1 MHCIPKYVV
10 NEFLAKIKSGELT
23 PAMLMGMTS
32 DERVKTFEDIF
43 GMENAK
49 DINYLFEQKMILKNQ
64 VKGMINW
71 VNKIKGLN
79 EVKRKDMISKINKI
93 DKYLTPEQEKD
104 FYADLVEHKLGIAV
118 TMDEAKNISV
128 LAKKFQDAKTI
139 EEKAIAEYD
148 FKTYTDKLK
157 LDVNPQFENWYLPK
171 NWGKDVIEVAGI
183 VKGIKASFDMSAL
196 LRQGLKVLVTHPK
209 VWYKNA
215 KQSFTDVIESLKT
228 ETSAEEVARACAID
242 IMQRENYQNGL
253 YRKYKLAL
261 GVMEEEFPSSLPER
275 IPYLKRLYK
284 ASENAFN
291 LFMYRTR
298 ADLFD
303 LLYKTAENNGV
314 ATDGLGEFVN
324 SLTGRGSLGFAEP
337 VAKAV
342 NNVFFSPRFFKSNID
357 ILTAGVLNKGRSQFV
372 KREAAKATL
381 SYLGFVALLLSI
393 ANAFDD
399 DAVEDDPRSSEF
411 GKIKIGNTRFDI
423 SGGAGNIVVLM
434 SRLITK
440 STKSSVTGVVK
451 ELGSKYGQQSVGD
464 IFMNFVEGKLSPA
477 AHLLIDYYRGY
488 DFSGKPV
495 DTKYML
501 MSGLLPIP
509 AQNAIENLDNEEFS
523 IYLAGLVADA
533 FGIGTSVYA
542 PKEDWSQKDT
552 KEMNQLR
559 ESIGEERLA
568 KLNEN
573 FNKKWAD
580 FIKVTRA
587 SDKYKRM
594 SNDEKTSYIRREK
607 QRIKK
612 EVLDSTKNYLKKAK

>member
-64 VKGMINW
+64 IKGMINW

-79 EVKRKDMISKINKI
+79 DVKRKDMISKINKI

-104 FYADLVEHKLGIAV
+104 FYADLVEHKLGVAV

-128 LAKKFQDAKTI
+128 LAKKFQDAETVQ
-139 EEKAIAEYD
+139 EKAIAEYD
-148 FKTYTDKLK
+148 FKTYTDQLK

-183 VKGIKASFDMSAL
+183 IKGIKASFDMSAL
-196 LRQGLKVLVTHPK
+196 LRQGLKVMVTHPK

-215 KQSFTDVIESLKT
+215 KKSFTDVIESLKT

-372 KREAAKATL
+372 KKEAAKATL

-440 STKSSVTGVVK
+440 STKSSVTGIVK

-509 AQNAIENLDNEEFS
+509 AQNAIEHLNEEEFS

-612 EVLDSTKNYLKKAK
+612 EVLNSAKKYLKKAK